1 MPGALE
7 LSWVLVKEPTSQEH
21 GAQALAQGDPLR
33 PLSPRA
39 SSRLLLR
46 VPACRLGGGGVWA
59 SPCANPLRLHFEQTQ
74 RVTEPVLRS
83 EAAPALPLK
92 RLWRGVRC
100 FRLAPLVCT
109 ETSPRITGPCPYRH
123 VLRAGGSF
131 QGRGPAALARALWLW
146 PPGDERRSPGG
157 WAVAT
162 ASRPRPPAASQ
173 GERHHAG
180 AGPHLL
186 RGAQRFREDSAAR
199 AETQRQKRSRHGGEQ
214 EGIRAVLLRAARAR
228 GGRRGDGRG
237 PGSQPVRPAWQQ
249 PQSLAEAVGS
259 DGESAECRGSRV
271 PVPGGPSCYG
281 EITTPALR
289 GGVP

>member
-1 MPGALE
+1 MGPREGADVTGARGPGSGTGGPAEAPVAAGVQPPPSACPSLQARRRGLGFTLCKSSALY
-7 LSWVLVKEPTSQEH
+7 
-21 GAQALAQGDPLR
+21 
-33 PLSPRA
+33 
-39 SSRLLLR
+39 
-46 VPACRLGGGGVWA
+46 
-59 SPCANPLRLHFEQTQ
+59 FEQT
-74 RVTEPVLRS
+74 RRLTEPVPRS
-83 EAAPALPLK
+83 EAAPTLPLK
-92 RLWRGVRC
+92 RLRRGVRC
-100 FRLAPLVCT
+100 FRLAPPVCT
-109 ETSPRITGPCPYRH
+109 ETSPRITGPCPYRR

-162 ASRPRPPAASQ
+162 ASRPRSPAASQ

-259 DGESAECRGSRV
+259 DGESAEWRGSRV